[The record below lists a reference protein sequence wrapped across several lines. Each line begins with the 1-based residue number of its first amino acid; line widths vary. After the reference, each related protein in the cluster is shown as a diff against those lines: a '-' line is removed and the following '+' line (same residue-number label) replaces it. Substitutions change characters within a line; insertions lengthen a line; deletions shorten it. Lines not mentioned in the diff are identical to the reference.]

1 MDGPDTEIHDLVL
14 DNNTVVRYSMRFY
27 FPKPGRFSLF
37 PPHVARD
44 GAVLAYAQPIQL
56 DVVETLEAE
65 IDTRQWADV
74 CQACAT
80 LLLVEGNSSGHG
92 CLKNQRSKRL
102 PWWIETAE
110 WGVKSRVKPRPLPP
124 HTQRGS
130 ADAVVAYLRANDLPR
145 DTELEQLAWRM
156 MDKAF
161 YVQVIAALRSRMV
174 FFRPLWAFALYHQYV
189 PNCRIA
195 GGICPLFA

>member
-14 DNNTVVRYSMRFY
+14 NNNTVVRYSMRFY

-56 DVVETLEAE
+56 DVVESLEAE

-80 LLLVEGNSSGHG
+80 LLMVEGNS
-92 CLKNQRSKRL
+92 
-102 PWWIETAE
+102 
-110 WGVKSRVKPRPLPP
+110 
-124 HTQRGS
+124 
-130 ADAVVAYLRANDLPR
+130 
-145 DTELEQLAWRM
+145 
-156 MDKAF
+156 
-161 YVQVIAALRSRMV
+161 
-174 FFRPLWAFALYHQYV
+174 
-189 PNCRIA
+189 
-195 GGICPLFA
+195 